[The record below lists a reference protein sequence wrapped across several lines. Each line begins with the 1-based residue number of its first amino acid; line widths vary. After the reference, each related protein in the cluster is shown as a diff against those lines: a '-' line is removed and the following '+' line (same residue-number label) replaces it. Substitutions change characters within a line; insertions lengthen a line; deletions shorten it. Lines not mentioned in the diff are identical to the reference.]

1 MMSTSPATWVSA
13 ILMLCVYSY
22 LIKDNRVFG
31 LTQRLYVGVGIGY
44 GAALAMRNV
53 VQSGFQP
60 LLKGNKMV
68 LIPIVLGLLA
78 YTRYVKPIAWT
89 SRIPAAFVVALGAAL
104 TLRGAIQAQFLN
116 QISGTMLPLTSI
128 NNVIIVFGTASTLL
142 YFYFKERQK
151 GPINTVVNYSNMFA
165 RYIMM
170 VALGIGYTG
179 NLSSNIPRTIGQLQL
194 IFGEWIHLIPGF

>member
-1 MMSTSPATWVSA
+1 MSSNPGTWVSA

-22 LIKDNRVFG
+22 LVKDNRVFG

-44 GAALAMRNV
+44 GAALALRNIV
-53 VQSGFQP
+53 NSGINP
-60 LLKGNKMV
+60 LMKGNTMV
-68 LIPIVLGLLA
+68 LIPMVLGLLA
-78 YTRYVKPIAWT
+78 YMRYVKPVAWT

-116 QISGTMLPLTSI
+116 QIAGTMLPLTSI
-128 NNVIIVFGTASTLL
+128 NNIIIVFGTASTLL

-151 GPINTVVNYSNMFA
+151 GTVNTLVNYSNVFA

-170 VALGIGYTG
+170 IALGIGYTG
-179 NLSSNIPRTIGQLQL
+179 NLSANIPRTIGQLQL